1 MSVNNSRRNVAYGLS
16 QPLIVVGVEPII
28 SQRAPTAND
37 KAPFGTIWIDQPNND
52 GYVITS
58 IVGNNATWIGIGGGA
73 GSFTDITV
81 TGTITAGG
89 TISTTTGDITA
100 DAGNITATLGNVSGA
115 GLIATTNNIV
125 AVANDIRAIVGDI
138 FTDPGAGDIN
148 SGNNMTAAQN
158 ITATA
163 GDITASAGDIIATLG
178 NIEALAGDIVG
189 QSVFAAG
196 DSGGTASTT
205 GLTNVVDNTQGAG
218 TLSILSSS
226 ANPGNNAGFLK
237 IYVGATVAYVPYFTN
252 IAP

>member
-1 MSVNNSRRNVAYGLS
+1 MAVNNLQRNVAYGFS
-16 QPLIVVGVEPII
+16 QPLIVVGAEPII
-28 SQRAPTAND
+28 SQRAPGAND

-58 IVGNNATWIGIGGGA
+58 IVNNAATWIGIGGGA
-73 GSFTDITV
+73 GSFTDINV

-89 TISTTTGDITA
+89 TIETTTGDIVA

-125 AVANDIRAIVGDI
+125 AVANDIRAILGDI
-138 FTDPGAGDIN
+138 FTDPGAGDII
-148 SGNNMTAAQN
+148 SGNNITAAQD

-163 GDITASAGDIIATLG
+163 GDITAT
-178 NIEALAGDIVG
+178 AGDIVADAG
-189 QSVFAAG
+189 TIEAVLGSVAG
-196 DSGGTASTT
+196 ASVYATGDLGGAASTT
-205 GLTNVVDNTQGAG
+205 GFTNAVDTTQGAG

-237 IYVGATVAYVPYFTN
+237 IYVGATTAYVPYFTT